1 MTAEK
6 IKPHHREKPVYVY
19 LRQSSPGQVKKNV
32 EGGRRQRRMQDHVK
46 ELGWSAAQIR
56 LLGGDTG
63 QSGDSQHG
71 REEYQT
77 ILDAVLSGQAG
88 AVAARE
94 LSRLVRDDQD
104 WNQLV
109 RLCRYRDVLLI
120 DEHRIYDAADPQD
133 RVVLG
138 IAGAFNEFELAVI
151 IDRMQQSRLDKAARG
166 ELYDRVPTGYICR
179 VEPHL
184 EKHPDVRVQRAVAE
198 VLDHFD
204 RCASVLQLH
213 DQLLEKGFQLPVVPQ
228 GRDWRDVEWITP
240 SYEQLLYILK
250 HPVYA
255 GIYVR
260 GRKKTFALL
269 DDEGHVKKQRRSVP
283 REQWAVFLEHHH
295 EPYIARE
302 RWERNVE
309 KIAANTHGAGMPR
322 APQESASLL
331 VGLLRCRRCGT
342 KLHATY
348 PRGAIRYTC
357 RGGTKQRQRP
367 RRGCFSFTAT
377 HLEERI
383 GELLLEAV
391 RPAGIVAARE
401 ACERLANEHQQH
413 RQLIVDRLEACRE
426 AAARA
431 EREYKGTD
439 ATYSSVRRHLAAEW
453 EQALAAVE
461 TEAARLV
468 AFDAQAAALPTAQ
481 QQRML
486 DHLGQDVDRI
496 WHHPRASMALK
507 KQIVRTLVQ
516 EILVDGEA
524 EREELIL
531 WVHWTGG
538 HHTELREPRRP
549 CNPAARP
556 PDLKATIE
564 ALRKVLGDAAI
575 AVALNRAGIRLPTE
589 ETWTGRRVTSFR
601 RDHGIAGF
609 SESAKQKHGWLTQCE
624 AANCLSVSAM
634 SVTRLVQAGI
644 LPAEQRVRG
653 LPAVI
658 HRDALQLPH
667 VQQAVMALKSSHN
680 RPLTHDPNQLSLFS
694 TANS

>member
-1 MTAEK
+1 MVEK
-6 IKPHHREKPVYVY
+6 IKAHHREKSVYVY

-32 EGGRRQRRMQDHVK
+32 EGGRRQRRMQDRVK
-46 ELGWSAAQIR
+46 ELGWPAARIR

-63 QSGDSQHG
+63 QSGESQHG
-71 REEYQT
+71 REDYQI
-77 ILDAVLSGQAG
+77 ILGAVLSGQAG

-94 LSRLVRDDQD
+94 LSRLARDDQD

-109 RLCRYRDVLLI
+109 RLCRYQDVLLI
-120 DEHRIYDAADPQD
+120 DEHRVYDAADPQD

-151 IDRMQQSRLDKAARG
+151 IDRMQQSRLDKAERG
-166 ELYDRVPTGYICR
+166 ELYDRVATGYICR

-213 DQLLEKGFQLPVVPQ
+213 DQLLEEGFRLPVVPQ

-240 SYEQLLYILK
+240 SYAQLLYILK

-283 REQWAVFLEHHH
+283 RDQWAVFLEHHH
-295 EPYIARE
+295 EPYITRE

-309 KIAANTHGAGMPR
+309 KIASNTRGAGMPR
-322 APQESASLL
+322 APQESRSLL
-331 VGLLRCRRCGT
+331 VGLLRCRRCGA

-357 RGGTKQRQRP
+357 HGGAQQRQRP
-367 RRGCFSFTAT
+367 RKGCFSLTAT
-377 HLEERI
+377 RVEERI

-391 RPAGIVAARE
+391 RPAGIAAARE
-401 ACERLANEHQQH
+401 ASERLANEHQQH
-413 RQLIVDRLEACRE
+413 RQLIADRWAACRE

-439 ATYSSVRRHLAAEW
+439 ATYSSVRRRLAAEW
-453 EQALAAVE
+453 ERALEAVE
-461 TEAARLV
+461 TEAARLA
-468 AFDAQAAALPTAQ
+468 AFDAQSPGLPTAE
-481 QQRML
+481 QQRAL

-507 KQIVRTLVQ
+507 KQIVRTLVE
-516 EILVDGEA
+516 EILVDWEA
-524 EREELIL
+524 DREEWIL
-531 WVHWTGG
+531 CIHWTGG

-549 CNPAARP
+549 RKPAAKSL
-556 PDLKATIE
+556 DLKATIE
-564 ALRKVLGDAAI
+564 SLRKVLQDGAI
-575 AVALNRAGIRLPTE
+575 AVALNREGIRPASE
-589 ETWTGRRVTSFR
+589 ETWTARRVTSFR

-609 SESAKQKHGWLTQCE
+609 SESAKQKHGWLTQSE

-644 LPAEQRVRG
+644 LPAEQPTPG

-658 HRDALQLPH
+658 QRDVLQLPQ
-667 VQQAVMALKSSHN
+667 VQHAVIALKSSHN
-680 RPLTHDPNQLSLFS
+680 RPLTHDPSQLSLFA